1 MAVEG
6 LFSFIPI
13 KEILFTSI
21 SLIVLYNPFSKPLQ
35 LISVTDRVKDEV
47 RKDIAIRASIFAFV
61 LGVAA
66 VFFGYIFLQ
75 AIDVSLSS
83 FKIFGGVV
91 LLFFGIQSG
100 LGYSLGKENEK
111 GADVALVPLAT
122 PLLTGPGA
130 ISALMLFTIEYGQ
143 IITIVALAICLFIC
157 FIFMWFSKII
167 CDLLNEEAVKVV
179 SRLMGMILVA
189 FAVQFVVSG
198 LRVA

>member
-1 MAVEG
+1 MAIEG

-13 KEILFTSI
+13 KELLFTSI
-21 SLIVLYNPFSKPLQ
+21 SLTVLYNPFSKPLQ
-35 LISVTDRVKDEV
+35 LISVTDRVKDDV
-47 RKDIAIRASIFAFV
+47 RKDIAVRASVFAFV

-66 VFFGYIFLQ
+66 VLFGYVILQ

-100 LGYSLGKENEK
+100 LGYSLGKDHEK

-130 ISALMLFTIEYGQ
+130 ISALMLFTIEFGH
-143 IITIVALAICLFIC
+143 IITIAALAICLLIC
-157 FIFMWFSKII
+157 FVFMWFSKII
-167 CDLLNEEAVKVV
+167 CDMLNEETVKVL